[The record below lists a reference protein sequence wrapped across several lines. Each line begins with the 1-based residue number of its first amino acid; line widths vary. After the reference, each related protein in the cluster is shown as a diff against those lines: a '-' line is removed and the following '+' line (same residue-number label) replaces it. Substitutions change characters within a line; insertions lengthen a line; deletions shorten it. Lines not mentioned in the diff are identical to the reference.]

1 MGFLGSLFGTK
12 GGFESFHNPYIDQLA
27 GLEGAGFK
35 GPRNYYRSI
44 LQGAKNGNYSN
55 LPGMGEF
62 DAANARSNREID
74 ESTSPLAYT
83 QLGEAGGPLMD
94 RVKNLQK
101 QRASEGINS
110 QRFGFVQNSL
120 QDAAQGLT
128 NISNM
133 KNQFNLNKLGTA
145 GSLFNGTQQYRPPTQ
160 GFLGGVIGSALG
172 AFATGGA
179 SLATQGLGAAA
190 GGGGGPNNFGGNKYA
205 R

>member
-1 MGFLGSLFGTK
+1 MGFLGALFGEK
-12 GGFESFHNPYIDQLA
+12 GGFDSFNNPYIEKLA
-27 GLEGAGFK
+27 NLEGAGFK

-44 LQGAKNGNYSN
+44 LQGYNKGDYSN

-128 NISNM
+128 NISNL
-133 KNQFNLNKLGTA
+133 KNQFNLQKYGTA
-145 GSLFNGTQQYRPPTQ
+145 GQLFNGTQQYRPPTQ
-160 GFLGGVIGSALG
+160 GFLGGLIGSAVG

-179 SLATQGLGAAA
+179 SLATQGLGSL
-190 GGGGGPNNFGGNKYA
+190 GRSGNTPGGPGSGG